1 MAEEIRPSAS
11 ETRSS
16 SLPRVLGLW
25 DIIAIIVGGVIG
37 SGIFI
42 VPKDIAAAVGSPL
55 LMMAVWVVGGL
66 LSFFGALTFAEMGAA
81 YPQAGGM
88 YVFLREAYGKLPS
101 FLFGWT
107 LFLVIDTGALATLAV
122 AFSSKYLPFFIPS
135 LGDPAGGLT
144 ATVFGLKLL
153 VTPSQAVAVALI
165 LFLAAVNILGTRW
178 GANLQNLLTVVKFVA
193 LAGICVVVFLFAE
206 GSTRNF
212 LSPPSK
218 PLSLDLISAFG
229 LGLVAVMWAYKG
241 WEQATFSAG
250 ETKHPERNIPL
261 GLFAGTLV
269 VIGIYIAANLAY
281 LYVFPAPEI
290 AASDRI
296 ASLVMNKAVGGL
308 GAAII
313 AAIILFSITGA
324 ANQNLLCSPR
334 VYYAMAKDG
343 IFIPALSRV
352 HGRFKTP
359 HLSILSMSAWSV
371 VLILF
376 FGTFER
382 LFTYVVFGQWLFF
395 GLTAAAVFIL
405 RAKKPGLPRP
415 YRTFGYPLI
424 PAVFILSALFISLN
438 SLVRRP
444 QDALL
449 GLGIIFLG
457 LPVYFVFLFLRTK
470 PRAEAQT

>member
-1 MAEEIRPSAS
+1 MTKKGRPDPESP
-11 ETRSS
+11 TR

-25 DIIAIIVGGVIG
+25 DVISIIVGGVIG

-42 VPKDIAAAVGSPL
+42 VPKDIAAAVGSPV

-66 LSFFGALTFAEMGAA
+66 LSFFGALTFAEMGSA

-135 LGDPAGGLT
+135 LGDPSVGLT
-144 ATVFGLKLL
+144 ATVLGLKL
-153 VTPSQAVAVALI
+153 VFTPAQAVSVALI
-165 LFLAAVNILGTRW
+165 VFLAAVNILGTRW
-178 GANLQNLLTVVKFVA
+178 GANLQNGLTVIKFVA

-206 GSTRNF
+206 GDTGHFVEPRPQPF
-212 LSPPSK
+212 
-218 PLSLDLISAFG
+218 SLDLISAFG
-229 LGLVAVMWAYKG
+229 LGLIAVMWAYKG

-261 GLFAGTLV
+261 GLFIGTLV
-269 VIGIYIAANLAY
+269 IIGIYIAANLAY
-281 LYVFPAPEI
+281 LYAFSAPEI

-296 ASLVMNKAVGGL
+296 ASMVMNKAVGAL

-334 VYYAMAKDG
+334 VYFAMAKDG
-343 IFIPALSRV
+343 IFIPGLSRV

-405 RAKKPGLPRP
+405 RAKRPDLPRP
-415 YRTFGYPLI
+415 YKTFGYPVI

-438 SLVRRP
+438 SLIRRP

-457 LPVYFVFLFLRTK
+457 LPVYFLFLILR
-470 PRAEAQT
+470 PGQDAESRS